1 MHHKLIISYILVCI
15 IPLLIVSFT
24 MYYLSASNIEHTS
37 LEFASIYNSQ
47 ILKSVDDF
55 IEEYDKITKSILVDN
70 DIINSLGKED
80 DLSMNKRINNKVI
93 TQKLLM
99 RIGTLKP
106 EIKCVMLVS
115 GKDVIYQYSSTND
128 TINEKLILNQ
138 SWLKEMIG
146 SENKLV
152 ITPIHDS
159 SYYEY
164 KNEGIVFTVGRVLFS
179 PNGSYAGLLLI
190 DLDPISLI
198 NPNDSFLEVKNN
210 YDIRLLVTT
219 KDGGV
224 VYNSDIINGTKTK
237 EELLENVYGSLEGKK
252 SRDLFVLSDRSKSG
266 ILVVK
271 TEIPRS
277 KLFFKIREFQYI
289 TLSAILCS
297 VIFIIIISII
307 LSYNITKPIKELQK
321 SMKLAEDRQYSVLTF
336 YKSDDEI
343 GGLIASYNKMITKIK
358 NLIEDVYIAEIKQR
372 QAKFLALQTQINPHM
387 LYNTLE
393 SIRMKAIV
401 NGDDEVA
408 FMIKIL
414 SRMFKLSLGKD
425 IGKNLIKNEI
435 EYTKNYIE
443 LQNIR
448 FDNNFIL
455 EVKLDDELQNKK
467 LIALVFQP
475 IIENCI
481 THGIYNY
488 DRPLTIII
496 EGEIKSEKDIIIWIR
511 DDGRGISEKKAE
523 EINAIISNNNLSKL
537 KIELEEDTR
546 ESIGLKNIAERIR
559 LQYGEGYYLKVYPG
573 RDGGTVVE
581 ICIPCQ

>member
-1 MHHKLIISYILVCI
+1 
-15 IPLLIVSFT
+15 
-24 MYYLSASNIEHTS
+24 
-37 LEFASIYNSQ
+37 
-47 ILKSVDDF
+47 
-55 IEEYDKITKSILVDN
+55 
-70 DIINSLGKED
+70 
-80 DLSMNKRINNKVI
+80 
-93 TQKLLM
+93 
-99 RIGTLKP
+99 
-106 EIKCVMLVS
+106 
-115 GKDVIYQYSSTND
+115 
-128 TINEKLILNQ
+128 
-138 SWLKEMIG
+138 
-146 SENKLV
+146 
-152 ITPIHDS
+152 
-159 SYYEY
+159 
-164 KNEGIVFTVGRVLFS
+164 
-179 PNGSYAGLLLI
+179 
-190 DLDPISLI
+190 
-198 NPNDSFLEVKNN
+198 VKNN